1 VRSVSLHPAGH
12 GSAPVRPYPGMTRS
26 ETKAGAGAHRKG
38 LRGIAFR
45 KPTGLVSLPVGR
57 KERPSG
63 SETRKDNTMTFN
75 PSTLLPS
82 SCCVS
87 LAAVIGLLASDRMV
101 EAALTAAVCFLCV
114 LGIGASAEE
123 ARKEA
128 RLQERVRAWPARR
141 KPWVDTGM
149 V

>member
-1 VRSVSLHPAGH
+1 MS
-12 GSAPVRPYPGMTRS
+12 
-26 ETKAGAGAHRKG
+26 
-38 LRGIAFR
+38 
-45 KPTGLVSLPVGR
+45 
-57 KERPSG
+57 
-63 SETRKDNTMTFN
+63 FN

-82 SCCVS
+82 SCCMS
-87 LAAVIGLLASDRMV
+87 LAAVAALLASDRKV
-101 EAALTAAVCFLCV
+101 EAVLIAAVCFLCV

-128 RLQERVRAWPARR
+128 RLKERVRAWPAGR